1 MTVFL
6 IIILLTALSIIIIT
20 SSTLRIDIKELEIIN
35 TKIIKFTIIIN
46 LLAFN
51 KLKWIA
57 IRLDKDRI
65 EKVRKNMKITII
77 NKILDTKILKKYRN
91 IEKVMIKDWKQIL
104 KKSNNIKIEEAEI
117 KLQIGT
123 ENPVITAYTVA
134 ILSTILSIILAR
146 KMKEPKYEIKPVY
159 IDKNYLHLF
168 LKGIISVKLVH
179 IINMKKE
186 LERKE
191 VYQKYGRTSNR
202 RTYANSNG

>member
-6 IIILLTALSIIIIT
+6 IIILLIALSIIIIT
-20 SSTLRIDIKELEIIN
+20 SSTLRIDVKELEIIN
-35 TKIIKFTIIIN
+35 TKIIKFKIIIN

-51 KLKWIA
+51 KIKWIG
-57 IRLDKDRI
+57 IRLDKYRI

-77 NKILDTKILKKYRN
+77 NKILNSKILKKYKN
-91 IEKVMIKDWKQIL
+91 MEKIIIKDWKQML
-104 KKSNNIKIEEAEI
+104 KNLNNIKIEEVEI
-117 KLQIGT
+117 RSQIGT

-146 KMKEPKYEIKPVY
+146 KMKAPKYEIEPVY

-202 RTYANSNG
+202 RAYANSNG